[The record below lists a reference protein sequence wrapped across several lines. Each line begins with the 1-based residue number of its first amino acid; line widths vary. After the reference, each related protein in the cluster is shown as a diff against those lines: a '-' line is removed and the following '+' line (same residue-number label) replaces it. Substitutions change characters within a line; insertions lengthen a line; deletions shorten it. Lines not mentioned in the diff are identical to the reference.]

1 MLSTCLSLLVG
12 IGLSLYSFENEDDIP
27 SSPRGEVRRDCSES
41 RRRRVPRV
49 PRTLGHHRALL
60 QMIVRKRSRMKI
72 TGGTDRIQ
80 GKPEPGGHGVPPLQL
95 MQVGHRLQ
103 NMRLGLL

>member
-1 MLSTCLSLLVG
+1 
-12 IGLSLYSFENEDDIP
+12 
-27 SSPRGEVRRDCSES
+27 
-41 RRRRVPRV
+41 
-49 PRTLGHHRALL
+49 
-60 QMIVRKRSRMKI
+60 MIVDPPA
-72 TGGTDRIQ
+72 TAGGTDRIQ